1 MTVPLNKQVHYS
13 KRIYYVIFGQVVVK
27 KCSGK
32 KKFLYK
38 SKQNVNLLEYYPN

>member
-32 KKFLYK
+32 KSFYINL
-38 SKQNVNLLEYYPN
+38 SKTSIC